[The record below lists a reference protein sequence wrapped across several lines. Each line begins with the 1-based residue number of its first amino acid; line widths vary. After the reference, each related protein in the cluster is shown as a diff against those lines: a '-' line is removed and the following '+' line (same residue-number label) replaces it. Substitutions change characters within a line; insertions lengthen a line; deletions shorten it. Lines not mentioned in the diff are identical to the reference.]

1 MICRFWRGW
10 TTQENADIYESML
23 KEEIFKS
30 IESRNLAGYDKIQL
44 FRHEGNAEV
53 EFMTI
58 MYFHSLDGIKQFA
71 GEDYTLAVV
80 PQKARDVL
88 SRFDERVRIFEVKA
102 EVRY

>member
-10 TTQENADIYESML
+10 TTFDNADIYENML

-30 IESRNLAGYDKIQL
+30 IEDKNLAGYDKIQL
-44 FRHEGNAEV
+44 FRHESKDEV
-53 EFMTI
+53 EFMTV
-58 MYFHSLDGIKQFA
+58 MYFNTLDGIRQFA

-102 EVRY
+102 EVSY